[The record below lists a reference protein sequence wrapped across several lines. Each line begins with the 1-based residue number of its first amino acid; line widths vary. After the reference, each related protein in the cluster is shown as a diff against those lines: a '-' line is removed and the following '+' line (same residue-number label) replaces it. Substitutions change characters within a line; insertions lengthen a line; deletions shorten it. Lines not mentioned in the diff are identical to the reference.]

1 MPKAE
6 LPDGT
11 ALHYE
16 QVGTGPDIVMT
27 HGMGGNLAIWHL
39 KIAPMLWDRYRILTY
54 DLRGHG
60 YSDVTP
66 EGYTCTNLATDLK
79 LLLDHL
85 GVERADIVGHSFGAD
100 IALYFAYLYPERV
113 KHVVLIEAMV
123 PALVPTITRAQFE
136 RADWAASVLDK
147 MGIPIPDDRRFDME
161 YMLREAMKHPIKWG
175 PLKDTPA
182 QWTIDHLVELYGETT
197 ILKDALDIGALTTEE
212 LATIHVPVHLVYD
225 RGSAL
230 WRQAYRH
237 LSRSLPNV
245 TSTLL
250 PTSRKEIAH
259 FSPLE
264 KPELVTEQILFA
276 IARDGRPRARPAPAP
291 RPSRPT
297 RRNPIKAHG

>member
-6 LPDGT
+6 LPNGT

-16 QVGTGPDIVMT
+16 QVGTGPDIVMA

-60 YSDVTP
+60 YSDLTP
-66 EGYTCTNLATDLK
+66 DGYTCTNLAADLR
-79 LLLDHL
+79 LLMDHL
-85 GVERADIVGHSFGAD
+85 GVARADIVGHSFGAD
-100 IALYFAYLYPERV
+100 VALYFAYLYPERV
-113 KHVVLIEAMV
+113 KHVVLIEPMV

-136 RADWAASVLDK
+136 RADWAATVLDK
-147 MGIPIPDDRRFDME
+147 MGIPIPDDRRYDTE

-175 PLKDTPA
+175 PLKDIPA
-182 QWTIDHLVELYGETT
+182 RWTTDRIIALYSNTT
-197 ILKDALDIGALTTEE
+197 ILRDALDIGALTIDQIE
-212 LATIHVPVHLVYD
+212 TIRVPVHLVYD
-225 RGSAL
+225 RGSTL

-250 PTSRKEIAH
+250 PTGSKEIAH

-264 KPELVTEQILFA
+264 KPEVITEQILLA
-276 IARDGRPRARPAPAP
+276 ITRDGKARQRSSPAGKRSRTRPRFA
-291 RPSRPT
+291 
-297 RRNPIKAHG
+297 